1 MAKKGSILT
10 GFEINRDIAE
20 TADVCVIGSGAGG
33 ATVSA
38 ALAESGLDVVILEE
52 GGYYTSQEF
61 NQKPTAM
68 IPKLYR
74 DAGGSVIIG
83 NPVIAF
89 AEGRCVGGSTVING
103 GMCWRIP
110 ERILKRWKWEF
121 GLDDYTPEEL
131 DKYYT
136 PVEKRI
142 NVAVQSPES
151 IGKGDKLFKEAAES
165 LGYLVKSNMRNQK
178 NCPGFNICIF
188 GCPGDCKQSMLVTY
202 VPDAVNCGARLYADA
217 RAKEIRRNGDRVT
230 EVRAD
235 ILDRITMKKKY
246 TLTVKAKVLV
256 LAGGAIQTPVLMLKN
271 RLANSSGQVGRN
283 FFCHPNMKITAIFDY
298 DIYYWKG
305 VHQAFQVHEF
315 IDEGIIMATG
325 GVHPAM
331 VAMSHP
337 YIGKKHLEIM
347 ENYNRMVTAGAL
359 IDDTTSGVVKPGPF
373 NSALM
378 FYQIDAEETRRL
390 VRATALL
397 CEIFFTAGAKKIYLP
412 FRHLESINS
421 MDEIKKLYEYNIK
434 PSDFHELITVHAMG
448 TCRMG
453 GDPRRF
459 VTNQWGQTYDVPNL
473 FITDAG
479 VFPTSI
485 GVNPQ
490 LTIMAL
496 ARRTAEYIIENWN
509 KFSIYL

>member
-1 MAKKGSILT
+1 MGKKGAIIVGAELD
-10 GFEINRDIAE
+10 NDIIE
-20 TADVCVIGSGAGG
+20 SADVCVIGSGAGG
-33 ATVSA
+33 ATISA
-38 ALAESGLDVVILEE
+38 ALAKEGLDVVILEE
-52 GGYYTSQEF
+52 GGYYTSKDF
-61 NQKPTAM
+61 NQKPTDM

-74 DAGGSVIIG
+74 DAGGSVIMG

-121 GLDDYTPEEL
+121 GLDDFTPEKL

-142 NVAVQSPES
+142 NVSVQSPES
-151 IGKGDKLFKEAAES
+151 IGKGDLLFKQAAES
-165 LGYLVKSNMRNQK
+165 LGYLVKPNTRNQK
-178 NCPGFNICIF
+178 NCPGLNVCIF

-202 VPDAVNCGARLYADA
+202 VPDAVQYGARLYADA
-217 RAKEIRRNGDRVT
+217 KAKLIKKNRARVT
-230 EVRAD
+230 EVQAD
-235 ILDRITMKKKY
+235 FLDRISMKKRA
-246 TLTVKAKVLV
+246 TLSVKAKVFV
-256 LAGGAIQTPVLMLKN
+256 LACGAIQTPVLMLRN
-271 RLANSSGQVGRN
+271 RLANSSGQVGKN
-283 FFCHPNMKITAIFDY
+283 FFCHPNMKITAIFDE

-305 VHQAFQVHEF
+305 VHQGFQVHEF
-315 IDEGIIMATG
+315 IDEGIIMAIG

-331 VAMSHP
+331 VAMSQP
-337 YIGKKHLEIM
+337 YIREKHLDIM
-347 ENYNRMVTAGAL
+347 KNYNRMVTAGAL
-359 IDDTTSGVVKPGPF
+359 VDDTTSGVVKPGPF
-373 NSALM
+373 GTSLM
-378 FYQIDAEETRRL
+378 FYQIDREETRRL

-412 FRHLESINS
+412 FKHIDPITS
-421 MDEIKKLYEYNIK
+421 MDEIKKLYQYNIK

-453 GDPRRF
+453 ADPKRF
-459 VTNQWGQTYDVPNL
+459 VTNSWGQTYDIPNL
-473 FITDAG
+473 FIADAS

-496 ARRTAEYIIENWN
+496 ARRTAEFIVENKVN
-509 KFSIYL
+509 LGI

>member
-1 MAKKGSILT
+1 MAKKGIILT
-10 GFEINRDIAE
+10 NFEINKDIVE

-33 ATVSA
+33 ATVAA
-38 ALAESGLDVVILEE
+38 ALSENGFDVVILEE
-52 GGYYTSQEF
+52 GGYYPSSEF
-61 NQKPTAM
+61 NQKPTDM
-68 IPKLYR
+68 ISKLYR
-74 DAGGSVIIG
+74 DAGGSVIMG

-121 GLDDYTPEEL
+121 GLDDFTPEKL

-142 NVAVQSPES
+142 NVSVQSPES
-151 IGKGDKLFKEAAES
+151 IGRGDKLFKQAAES
-165 LGYLVKSNMRNQK
+165 LGYLVKPNTRNQK
-178 NCPGFNICIF
+178 NCPGFNVCIF

-202 VPDAVNCGARLYADA
+202 VPDAVKNGARLYSDA
-217 RAKEIRRNGDRVT
+217 RAREIKRNADRVT

-235 ILDRITMKKKY
+235 ILDRVTMKKRY
-246 TLTVKAKVLV
+246 SLTVKAKVII
-256 LAGGAIQTPVLMLKN
+256 LACGAIQTPVLMLRN
-271 RLANSSGQVGRN
+271 RLANSSKQVGKN
-283 FFCHPNMKITAIFDY
+283 FFCHPNMKLTAIFDE

-305 VHQAFQVHEF
+305 VHQGFQVHEF
-315 IDEGIIMATG
+315 IDEGIIMAIG

-331 VAMSHP
+331 VAMSQP
-337 YIGKKHLEIM
+337 FIGKKHLEIM

-359 IDDTTSGVVKPGPF
+359 IDDTTTGVVKPGPF
-373 NSALM
+373 DSALM
-378 FYQIDAEETRRL
+378 LYQIDEEETRRL

-421 MDEIKKLYEYNIK
+421 IEEIKKLYEYNIK
-434 PSDFHELITVHAMG
+434 SSDFHELITVHAMG
-448 TCRMG
+448 TTRMG
-453 GDPRRF
+453 GDPRKF
-459 VTNQWGQTYDVPNL
+459 VTDNWGRTYDIKNL
-473 FITDAG
+473 YIADAS

-496 ARRTAEYIIENWN
+496 ARKSARHIIENW
-509 KFSIYL
+509 KSF

>member
-1 MAKKGSILT
+1 MDKKGSILT
-10 GFEINRDIAE
+10 GFDIDKDILE

-38 ALAESGLDVVILEE
+38 ALAEYGLDVVILEE
-52 GGYYTSQEF
+52 GGYYTSKEF
-61 NQKPTAM
+61 NQKPTDM

-74 DAGGSVIIG
+74 DAGGSVIMG

-103 GMCWRIP
+103 AMCWRIP

-121 GLDDYTPEEL
+121 GLDDFTPENM

-142 NVAVQSPES
+142 NVSVQSPES
-151 IGKGDKLFKEAAES
+151 IGRGDKLFKQAAES
-165 LGYLVKSNMRNQK
+165 LGYLVKPNTRNQK

-202 VPDAVNCGARLYADA
+202 VPDAVQHGARLYADT
-217 RAKEIRRNGDRVT
+217 RATKITRNGDRVA
-230 EVRAD
+230 EVHAD
-235 ILDRITMKKKY
+235 ILDRITMKRRHK
-246 TLTVKAKVLV
+246 LIVRARVIVLSC
-256 LAGGAIQTPVLMLKN
+256 GAIQTPVLMLRN
-271 RLANSSGQVGRN
+271 GLANSSGQVGRN
-283 FFCHPNMKITAIFDY
+283 FYCHPNMKVTAIFDE

-305 VHQAFQVHEF
+305 VHQGFQVHEF
-315 IDEGIIMATG
+315 IDEGIIMAIG

-331 VAMSHP
+331 VAMSQP
-337 YIGKKHLEIM
+337 FIGRKHLEIM

-359 IDDTTSGVVKPGPF
+359 IDDTTTGVVKPGPF
-373 NSALM
+373 GSSLM
-378 FYQIDAEETRRL
+378 YYQIDAEETRRL

-412 FRHLESINS
+412 FRHLESIKS
-421 MDEIKKLYEYNIK
+421 IEEIKKIYQYNIK
-434 PSDFHELITVHAMG
+434 PDDFHELITVHAMG

-453 GDPRRF
+453 GDPRKF
-459 VTNQWGQTYDVPNL
+459 VTNSWGQTYDIPNL
-473 FITDAG
+473 FIADAG

-496 ARRTAEYIIENWN
+496 ARRSAEFIVEN
-509 KFSIYL
+509 KRTFGI

>member
-1 MAKKGSILT
+1 LDKKGSIIT
-10 GFEINRDIAE
+10 NFDIKKDIVE

-33 ATVSA
+33 ATLSA
-38 ALAESGLDVVILEE
+38 LLAEEGLDVVILEE
-52 GGYYTSQEF
+52 GGYHPSKEF
-61 NQKPTAM
+61 TQKPTEM

-74 DAGGSVIIG
+74 DAGGSVIMG
-83 NPVIAF
+83 KPVIAF

-121 GLDDYTPEEL
+121 GLDDFTPEKL
-131 DKYYT
+131 DKYYA

-165 LGYLVKSNMRNQK
+165 LGYLVKPNTRNQK
-178 NCPGFNICIF
+178 NCPGLNICIF

-202 VPDAVNCGARLYADA
+202 VPDAVNNGARLYSDA
-217 RAKEIRRNGDRVT
+217 RAVEIKRNGARVT

-235 ILDRITMKKKY
+235 ILDRVTMKKKY
-246 TLTVKAKVLV
+246 TLSVKAKVIV
-256 LAGGAIQTPVLMLKN
+256 LACGAIQTPVLMLRN
-271 RLANSSGQVGRN
+271 RLANSSKQVGRN
-283 FFCHPNMKITAIFDY
+283 FFCHPNMKLTAIFNE

-305 VHQAFQVHEF
+305 VHQAYQIHEF

-331 VAMSHP
+331 VAMSQP
-337 YIGKKHLEIM
+337 FIGKKHLEIM
-347 ENYNRMVTAGAL
+347 MNYNRMVTAGAL
-359 IDDTTSGVVKPGPF
+359 VDDTTSGIVKPGPF
-373 NSALM
+373 GTALM
-378 FYQIDAEETRRL
+378 LYQIDEEETRRL

-421 MDEIKKLYEYNIK
+421 IEEIKKLYEYNIK
-434 PSDFHELITVHAMG
+434 ASDFHELITVHAMG

-453 GDPRRF
+453 ADQKRF
-459 VTNQWGQTYDVPNL
+459 VTNSWGQTYDIPNL
-473 FITDAG
+473 FIADASL
-479 VFPTSI
+479 FPTSI

-496 ARRTAEYIIENWN
+496 ARRCGEYIIENRN
-509 KFSIYL
+509 KF